1 MITAEQIRA
10 QMAESPSF
18 AEIPTPILVSMISAL
33 GQIRPHADAAGVEE
47 INRYCGRMQGVI
59 KSRNTNRGDQS

>member
-1 MITAEQIRA
+1 MITASQIRE

-33 GQIRPHADAAGVEE
+33 GQIRPHADGGGKEE
-47 INRYCGRMQGVI
+47 IARYTGRMQAI
-59 KSRNTNRGDQS
+59 LKSRANRGDQK